1 MDKIV
6 IRQFDQVQLLTTK
19 RVHYISAPPG
29 TQISPDGV
37 WTVAAVIE
45 MDLLLTKN
53 NITIRIPAEDV
64 FKIVTLDVSAI
75 TSHFGKLALYGE
87 ERKESRR
94 EV

>member
-19 RVHYISAPPG
+19 RVHYVSAPPG
-29 TQISPDGV
+29 TKVSPDGV
-37 WTVAAVIE
+37 WTVAAVIQS
-45 MDLLLTKN
+45 DLLLTKN

-64 FKIVTLDVSAI
+64 FKIVALDVGAI

-87 ERKESRR
+87 ERKERRR